1 MNSVSPMAIL
11 CLFVQIV
18 EIAVEME
25 VGGILL
31 DEHCIISDLNVVL

>member
-31 DEHCIISDLNVVL
+31 DEHCIVANFNMVL